1 MQMRLLGTVVVTVES
16 VFPYLLSC
24 GQARCVVQDWQALL
38 RPPVGHRDDRWQ
50 IASKPS
56 TVPPLPQHNKNTLTA
71 SEPAPTPAPAATP
84 PQTAHAPSLP
94 RARVLFYQCTRPRTI
109 DGCSEASL
117 LFYQYTRPRT
127 IDGSSEAGFFIVLS
141 SSSTSV
147 RVPERSTGVA
157 RQAFSSCSLG
167 VAPLPLYA
175 PPNDRRV

>member
-1 MQMRLLGTVVVTVES
+1 MRLPGMQMRLWGTVVVTVES

-38 RPPVGHRDDRWQ
+38 KPPVGHRDDRWQ

-71 SEPAPTPAPAATP
+71 SEAAPTPAPAATP

-109 DGCSEASL
+109 DGCSEAGL
-117 LFYQYTRPRT
+117 LN
-127 IDGSSEAGFFIVLS
+127 VLS
-141 SSSTSV
+141 FSSTSV

-157 RQAFSSCSLG
+157 REGFPTCPF
-167 VAPLPLYA
+167 VAILP
-175 PPNDRRV
+175 R

>member
-1 MQMRLLGTVVVTVES
+1 MRLPGMQMRLLGTVVVTVEP

-38 RPPVGHRDDRWQ
+38 RPPVGHLDDRWQ

-94 RARVLFYQCTRPRTI
+94 QAPEPTQRP
-109 DGCSEASL
+109 L
-117 LFYQYTRPRT
+117 L
-127 IDGSSEAGFFIVLS
+127 
-141 SSSTSV
+141 
-147 RVPERSTGVA
+147 
-157 RQAFSSCSLG
+157 
-167 VAPLPLYA
+167 
-175 PPNDRRV
+175 